1 MLQAVIDRL
10 LATTDLTIVL
20 PAEDLE
26 SLESGTQPKNLTV
39 FVLPFRDVAGPN
51 DFMAG
56 AHHQTI
62 EAYIIVAFI
71 VRHYDDAKGGKRTSR
86 FEPTRNAIESAL
98 AGWQWDLGEEPFE
111 LVSGQASP
119 FAKGSTIYAQ
129 TWRTTRTLEKR

>member
-1 MLQAVIDRL
+1 MLQAVIERL
-10 LATTDLTIVL
+10 LASTDLTIVL

-56 AHHQTI
+56 AHHQMI

-71 VRHYDDAKGGKRTSR
+71 VRHYDDAKGGKRASQ
-86 FEPTRNAIESAL
+86 FEVTRDKIEAAL
-98 AGWQWDLGEEPFE
+98 AGWTWDSSEAPFE
-111 LVSGQASP
+111 LVSGQASA
-119 FAKGSTIYAQ
+119 FARGSTIYAQ

>member
-10 LATTDLTIVL
+10 LAATDLTIVL

-51 DFMAG
+51 EFMSG
-56 AHHQTI
+56 AHRQEI
-62 EAYIIVAFI
+62 EAYIIVAFL
-71 VRHYDDAKGGKRTSR
+71 VRHYDDAKGGKRASR
-86 FEPTRNAIESAL
+86 FEATRDAIEGAL
-98 AGWQWDLGEEPFE
+98 AGWRWDTDELPFE
-111 LVSGQASP
+111 LVSGQASA